1 MKRLLALALAALV
14 LFAPLAARAATC
26 IVSATGVGF
35 GDYDPTSATPTP
47 ATGTVT
53 VVCSAI
59 LPETVNYTIA
69 LSAGSGSF
77 FGRTL
82 TFGGSTLSYQHYT
95 NATYSTV
102 WGDGS
107 DGSSTVS
114 DGYSFFGTIT
124 RSYTVYGRIPAG
136 QWPPAGVYIDSI
148 TVTITY

>member
-1 MKRLLALALAALV
+1 MKRLLAQALAALV

-26 IVSATGVGF
+26 TVSATGVSF
-35 GDYDPTSATPTP
+35 GGYDPASAA
-47 ATGTVT
+47 ATANSGTVT

-59 LPETVNYTIA
+59 LPETVNYTIT

-82 TFGGSTLSYQHYT
+82 TFGGSTLNYKYYT
-95 NATYSTV
+95 NPTYSTV

-114 DGYSFFGTIT
+114 DGYFFSGTIT
-124 RSYTVYGRIPAG
+124 RRYTVYGRIPAG

-148 TVTITY
+148 TITVTY